1 MNLFR
6 SLAKRHPLALF
17 FTLAFTIAWLAKP
30 FALTDGDLTKISP
43 ITTVLLLL
51 ITLAPA
57 LATLIVLALWR
68 DGDENHA
75 VRQRLLAWRAQPRWY
90 LLALAVSSAAVLAA
104 VGITTTLGARHPFT
118 PAAFALG
125 PIVLLGAF
133 GEELGWRGLVLPR
146 LLARLD
152 AVRASLLLGAITA
165 LWYLPLYL
173 LEPPLQQSLA
183 LFLGLAAMAPAQ
195 AIIMTWIYQHTR
207 GSLLLMVLF
216 HASGNLL
223 MQAFTG
229 ASHNVTLRGVAAL
242 LLWAVAGGL
251 VAFLGPQLRRH
262 PVAQPVMIAEP
273 GVGP

>member
-17 FTLAFTIAWLAKP
+17 FTLAFGIAWLAKP

-43 ITTVLLLL
+43 VTTVLLLL
-51 ITLAPA
+51 ITLAPS
-57 LATLIVLALWR
+57 LATPIVLGLRR
-68 DGDENHA
+68 DVDENRA
-75 VRQRLLAWRAQPRWY
+75 IRRQLLAWRAQPRWY
-90 LLALAVSSAAVLAA
+90 LLALTINSAAVLAA
-104 VGITTTLGARHPFT
+104 IGITITLGARHPFT
-118 PAAFALG
+118 PVALALA

-133 GEELGWRGLVLPR
+133 GEEFGWRGLVLPH

-165 LWYLPLYL
+165 LWHLPLYL
-173 LEPPLQQSLA
+173 LEPPLPQSLA

-223 MQAFTG
+223 MRAFAG
-229 ASHNVTLRGVAAL
+229 APQNVALRGVAAL

-251 VAFLGPQLRRH
+251 VAFLGSQLTRR
-262 PVAQPVMIAEP
+262 PLAQVQDTRA
-273 GVGP
+273 GALRS

>member
-6 SLAKRHPLALF
+6 SLAKRRPLALF
-17 FTLAFTIAWLAKP
+17 FTLAFGIAWLVKP

-57 LATLIVLALWR
+57 LATLIVLALR
-68 DGDENHA
+68 CDPDENRA
-75 VRQRLLAWRAQPRWY
+75 VRQRLSAWRAQPRWY
-90 LLALAVSSAAVLAA
+90 LLALAVNSAAVLAA
-104 VGITTTLGARHPFT
+104 VGLTTTLGTRHPFT
-118 PAAFALG
+118 PAAFALA

-152 AVRASLLLGAITA
+152 AVRASLLLGAIAA
-165 LWYLPLYL
+165 LWHLPLYL

-183 LFLGLAAMAPAQ
+183 LFLGLAAMELAQ

-229 ASHNVTLRGVAAL
+229 ATHNIPLRGVAAL

-251 VAFLGPQLRRH
+251 VMVLGPHLTRRPSAHEQDAPAVALRS
-262 PVAQPVMIAEP
+262 
-273 GVGP
+273 